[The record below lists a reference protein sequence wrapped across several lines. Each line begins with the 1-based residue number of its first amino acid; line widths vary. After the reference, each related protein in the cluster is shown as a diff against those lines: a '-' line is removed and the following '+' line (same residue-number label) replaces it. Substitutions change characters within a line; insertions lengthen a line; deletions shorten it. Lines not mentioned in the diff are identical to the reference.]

1 MKLYLNELAP
11 WERKNEYLNHI
22 QLGKD
27 VNSQT
32 TILRDAVNNQTRA
45 QLASASAIIASQERI
60 AEGIGELSLGVG
72 RIEQGIESL
81 QATFEWGISEVVWQI
96 EQNREVLKSILEVLM
111 TPLDTQAKERRKRA
125 ENAYSNGWIDDAEEE
140 FLESENLNRYDF
152 AIHISL
158 GMIYLFHKIDKNKA
172 LEYFEKAIKY
182 ATPES
187 KYYTSY
193 ALLYKALIKRDLGH
207 IDEAERCT
215 SDAISLSPNF
225 AEAIF
230 QNAQYNALQGRQDAA
245 LSSLQKAIELDLTY
259 CLKADTDEEFNGIR
273 EGVSNLFQ
281 NFHQKEN
288 NKAYRRWEKLDR
300 QLSFISQLSSKVDK
314 IIGDNDF
321 SSKCNQGRLKEKL
334 LKIRELIDRESILD
348 ARNANLKLDII
359 EKDISEFVSDARSHF
374 DMAVDREE
382 SASRSY
388 QYDIEHNKK
397 QKKILSIS
405 FFKAIPA
412 GIGCGSIV
420 ALIIAAIVEA
430 MATTSVGITFGVFV
444 LIVIYGFVVKGKF
457 EDDGSIFREIPVN
470 VNEKI
475 EKHKTNSRELK
486 ALNFDKIK
494 TI

>member
-81 QATFEWGISEVVWQI
+81 QAAFEWGISEVVWQI

-140 FLESENLNRYDF
+140 FLESEILNRYDF

-193 ALLYKALIKRDLGH
+193 ALLYKALIKRDLGY
-207 IDEAERCT
+207 IDEAEQCT
-215 SDAISLSPNF
+215 RDAISLSPKF

-230 QNAQYNALQGRQDAA
+230 QNAQYNALRGRQDAA

-273 EGVSNLFQ
+273 EGVSSLFQ
-281 NFHQKEN
+281 NFQQKEN
-288 NKAYRRWEKLDR
+288 NKAYRRWEKFDK
-300 QLSFISQLSSKVDK
+300 QLSFISEVSTKVDK
-314 IIGDNDF
+314 IIGDNDY
-321 SSKCNQGRLKEKL
+321 SSKCNQNHLREKL
-334 LKIRELIDRESILD
+334 LVIKGLIDRESILD
-348 ARNANLKLDII
+348 ARNANLNLDSI
-359 EKDISEFVSDARSHF
+359 ENDISKFVSDAKSNF
-374 DMAVDREE
+374 DKAVDREE
-382 SASRSY
+382 SASRAY
-388 QYDIEHNKK
+388 QYDIEHNQK
-397 QKKILSIS
+397 QRKILSIS
-405 FFKAIPA
+405 FFKAIPS
-412 GIGCGSIV
+412 GIGCGAIV
-420 ALIIAAIVEA
+420 ALIVASIVGAI
-430 MATTSVGITFGVFV
+430 ATTSVGYIFGVFV
-444 LIVIYGFVVKGKF
+444 LIAIYGLAVKSKF
-457 EDDGSIFREIPVN
+457 EDDGSKFREIPVN

-475 EKHKTNSRELK
+475 EKHKSNAKKLK
-486 ALNFDKIK
+486 ALDFNKIK